1 MNSLP
6 LIAVTT
12 GSRDNVPNEANLYI
26 QSIQKAGGMAEFV
39 YPATGK
45 KDLIDHFDGFLIP
58 GGKDI
63 NPLLYNE
70 DQSYEISPEEEKRT
84 DFELFLLKEA
94 TKVKKPV
101 LGICYGMQV
110 INLFFKGSL
119 YQDIQSQNKDSF
131 DHRKGLHALVI
142 QPNPFLESGD
152 FEVNSSHHQA
162 VKEIGKGLIPFA
174 YSDDGIVEGIY
185 LDDYDFLLGVQ
196 WHPERM
202 DNTLSRA
209 VFSAFIKEC
218 HEPK

>member
-12 GSRDNVPNEANLYI
+12 GRRDNFTNEAHLYI
-26 QSIQKAGGMAEFV
+26 QAIQKAGGIAEFV
-39 YPATGK
+39 YPGTGK
-45 KDLIDHFDGFLIP
+45 KNLVDHFDGFLIP

-70 DQSYEISPEEEKRT
+70 DQSYVISLEEQKRT

-94 TKVKKPV
+94 TKRIKPV

-119 YQDIQSQNKDSF
+119 YQDIQSQKKDSL
-131 DHRKGLHALVI
+131 DHRKGLHALAVHK
-142 QPNPFLESGD
+142 NPFLESGD

-162 VKEIGKGLIPFA
+162 VKDIGKGLIPFA
-174 YSDDGIVEGIY
+174 YSADGIVEGIY
-185 LDDYDFLLGVQ
+185 LNNNTFLLGVQ

-202 DNTLSRA
+202 DNALSEA
-209 VFSAFIKEC
+209 VFSSFMKEC
-218 HEPK
+218 HEPQ